1 MGKMKICIA
10 AFSFS
15 LLSNS
20 FQTCTSFT
28 TPDTSLISRT
38 SSSERLTINY
48 NIEVNNLESN
58 NKLRNSIYKSTSLN
72 VATLRNP
79 STTQDVVID
88 DIVPPSKS
96 YMGEGFVFG
105 LEGSGLSR
113 PKGKKTN
120 VVVEGDQLETRPY
133 QVAMVGVTF
142 FVHATIA
149 LFALNDLSVI
159 NQGNLLLTTLQAVA
173 TIASSWV
180 IADLGSGILHWSV
193 DNYGN
198 GKTPIMGNI
207 IAAFQGHHS
216 APWTI
221 TEREFCNNVHK
232 LCIPFG
238 IPTVAA
244 ISFLAGPSHPMVS
257 LFFTVFCSMEIMS
270 QEFHKWAHMPKA
282 ECSPLINKLQES
294 RIAIGRRAH
303 NLHHVA
309 PYEGNYCIV
318 AGIWNPLLDQSGIF
332 RWMEHMVYKRNGIE
346 SNSWKLDPEL
356 KAKTLRG
363 EYALDLGNKK

>member
-1 MGKMKICIA
+1 MKLCVA

-58 NKLRNSIYKSTSLN
+58 NKLRNRIYKSTSLN

-88 DIVPPSKS
+88 DIVPSPKS
-96 YMGEGFVFG
+96 YLDEGFVFG

-198 GKTPIMGNI
+198 GRTPVMGNI

-216 APWTI
+216 APRTI
-221 TEREFCNNVHK
+221 TERAFCNNVHK

-238 IPTVAA
+238 IPTIAL
-244 ISFLAGPSHPMVS
+244 IRLLAGSSHPLVAV
-257 LFFTVFCSMEIMS
+257 FFTVFCSLEILS
-270 QEFHKWAHMPKA
+270 QEFHKWSHMPKA
-282 ECSPLINKLQES
+282 KTPSFANKIMKLGLTIDRSPH
-294 RIAIGRRAH
+294 A
-303 NLHHVA
+303 LHHTA

-318 AGIWNPLLDQSGIF
+318 SGLCNKLLDSSGFF
-332 RWMEHMVYKRNGIE
+332 RKMEHMIYKINGIE
-346 SNSWKLDPEL
+346 SNSWKLDPVL
-356 KAKTLRG
+356 KEKTLG
-363 EYALDLGNKK
+363 GVYKLNP